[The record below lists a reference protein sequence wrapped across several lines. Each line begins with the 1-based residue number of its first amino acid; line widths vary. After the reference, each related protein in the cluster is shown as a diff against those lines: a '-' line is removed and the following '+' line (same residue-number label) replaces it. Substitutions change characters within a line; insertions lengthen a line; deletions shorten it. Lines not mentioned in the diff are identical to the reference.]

1 MSFILCTF
9 SFRKCTNFKGNRTYF
24 CHVKQP
30 LFLLHFFIHTMFTKP
45 LFLLLMGIFYL
56 SPNAFMTDDK
66 KVIAALDTEY
76 QAAVKNNDATTMAR
90 ILADDFTLVVG
101 TGKVYSKADLLK
113 SARNKTIRYEL
124 QDDSAQT
131 VRLWGNTAVITALL
145 SLKGVDTESGK
156 PFDYQVWFSDTYVRT
171 ESGWRYVF
179 GQASIPL
186 PKANSA
192 K

>member
-1 MSFILCTF
+1 MYEFQRELHVFLPCKTTIIF
-9 SFRKCTNFKGNRTYF
+9 VAFFNR
-24 CHVKQP
+24 HA
-30 LFLLHFFIHTMFTKP
+30 MFTKP
-45 LFLLLMGIFYL
+45 LLLLLTSIFAL
-56 SPNAFMTDDK
+56 NLNTFPADDK

-76 QAAVKNNDATTMAR
+76 QAAVKNNDAATMAR